1 WSLFA
6 GEQLTLEQ
14 ARCWQ
19 AAAPNSVLENIYGPT
34 ELTITCVGYR
44 LPADP
49 ASWPVTSNGTVP
61 IGQVYPHLE
70 GMVTDDGELCI
81 RGSQRFDGYLNP
93 ADNEG
98 RFLADWYRTGD
109 RVRWEDGELVH
120 LGRLDDQVKIRGYR
134 IELAE
139 VASVLR
145 DCPAVEDA
153 VVLAVPGPGGDLEL
167 HAVYTGSAVADQ
179 ELISTVQC
187 KLPEYMTPQSF
198 RFVPDLPLNSSGKV
212 DRRVLAATIQH

>member
-1 WSLFA
+1 
-6 GEQLTLEQ
+6 
-14 ARCWQ
+14 
-19 AAAPNSVLENIYGPT
+19 
-34 ELTITCVGYR
+34 
-44 LPADP
+44 
-49 ASWPVTSNGTVP
+49 
-61 IGQVYPHLE
+61 
-70 GMVTDDGELCI
+70 MVTDDGELCI

-93 ADNEG
+93 ADNDG

-153 VVLAVPGPGGDLEL
+153 VVLAVPGPAGDLEL
-167 HAVYTGSAVADQ
+167 HAVYTGTAVADQ

-212 DRRVLAATIQH
+212 DRRVLAAAIQH